1 MKATMHIGGKT
12 RACAALLVAAV
23 LVLSVF
29 AATASALPARF
40 WGVVPQ
46 AAPSEEQFQRLQR
59 GGVDSIRIPIDWA
72 GLQPTKSS
80 VIDWSGV
87 DSVVERAAKANV
99 EVLPFI
105 SGAPTW
111 AVPLATVSGTSGKA
125 PAHLPAT
132 GGAATAWKAF
142 LQQAVTRYGPNGTFW
157 ATHPAVPVHPIRA
170 WQVWN
175 EPNFKYFVAKPNPVE
190 YGKLVKLSF
199 GAIRGVDPGA
209 QVILAGLFARPKEG
223 RYLELKR
230 GKKVVRHP
238 TNPNYFAGYFL
249 EQMYKGNPGIKSK
262 FTGAALHPYTP
273 AYKYLADEIEEF
285 RAVMSLNHDA
295 AKGLWVTEL
304 SWSSEPPNPA
314 VDQFAKGVAGQARE
328 LKGAFTLLRSKA
340 AKWKLQRLY
349 WFSVDDQVGACN
361 FCGGSGLFAKG
372 FKPKKSWFEY
382 VKFAGGTA

>member
-1 MKATMHIGGKT
+1 MRIGRKT
-12 RACAALLVAAV
+12 RACAGLALVAILA
-23 LVLSVF
+23 LSAF

-46 AAPSEEQFQRLQR
+46 AAPNEEQLQRLHR
-59 GGVDSIRIPIDWA
+59 GGVDSVRIPIDWSS
-72 GLQPTKSS
+72 LQPTRAA
-80 VIDWSGV
+80 IINWSGV
-87 DSVVERAAKANV
+87 DQLVEHAAKSNI
-99 EVLPFI
+99 EVLPFLT
-105 SGAPTW
+105 GAPTW
-111 AVPLATVSGTSGKA
+111 AVPLATVPGTSGKA

-132 GGAATAWKAF
+132 GAAATAWRSF
-142 LQQAVTRYGPNGTFW
+142 LQQVVERYGLNGEFW

-175 EPNFKYFVAKPNPVE
+175 EPNFKYFVARPNPVE

-199 GAIRGVDPGA
+199 GAIRSVDPGA
-209 QVILAGLFARPKEG
+209 QVILAGLFSRPKEG
-223 RYLELKR
+223 RYVVVSGHK
-230 GKKVVRHP
+230 KKVIHP
-238 TNPNYFAGYFL
+238 TNPNFYAGYFL

-273 AYKYLADEIEEF
+273 AYKYLAEEIEEF

-295 AKGLWVTEL
+295 GKGLWITEL
-304 SWSSEPPNPA
+304 SWSSEPPNHS
-314 VDQFAKGVAGQARE
+314 VNVFAKGVAGQARE

-340 AKWKLQRLY
+340 AKWKLARLY

-372 FKPKKSWFEY
+372 FVPKKSWFEY
-382 VKFAGGTA
+382 VKFAGGTP

>member
-1 MKATMHIGGKT
+1 MQISGKL
-12 RACAALLVAAV
+12 RAWTAAIVVAI
-23 LVLSVF
+23 LGLSAF

-46 AAPSEEQFQRLQR
+46 GAPTEEQFQRLHR
-59 GGVDSIRIPIDWA
+59 GGVQSVRIPIVWS
-72 GLQPTKSS
+72 GLQPTKTA

-87 DSVVERAAKANV
+87 DQLVENAAKSNI

-105 SGAPTW
+105 VGAPTW
-111 AVPLATVSGTSGKA
+111 AVPLATVPGTSGKA
-125 PAHLPAT
+125 PAHLPVA
-132 GGAATAWKAF
+132 GAAATAWRAF

-157 ATHPAVPVHPIRA
+157 ATHPAVPVHPVRA

-175 EPNFKYFVAKPNPVE
+175 EPNFKYFVAKPNPIE

-199 GAIRGVDPGA
+199 GAIRSVDPGA

-223 RYLELKR
+223 RYLEVR
-230 GKKVVRHP
+230 GRKKVVKHP

-249 EQMYKGNPGIKSK
+249 EQMYKGNPGIKSQ

-273 AYKYLADEIEEF
+273 AYKYLAEEIEEF
-285 RAVMSLNHDA
+285 RAIMSANHDS
-295 AKGLWVTEL
+295 AKGLWITEL

-328 LKGAFTLLRSKA
+328 MRGAFTLLRNMA
-340 AKWKLQRLY
+340 VKWKLQRVY
-349 WFSVDDQVGACN
+349 WFSVDDQAGSCN

-372 FKPKKSWFEY
+372 FRPKKSWYEY
-382 VKFAGGTA
+382 VKFAGGTP